1 MRRTGGIIMIKATTT
16 AFTTEL
22 HRVTQTMDGFFAF
35 LTVNDV
41 ASSISNKSGPPL
53 LPSVFILG

>member
-1 MRRTGGIIMIKATTT
+1 
-16 AFTTEL
+16 
-22 HRVTQTMDGFFAF
+22 
-35 LTVNDV
+35 VNDV